1 MGKGQEPSI
10 TEAGNIW
17 VVIFQYSCLWWWFH
31 KPMHKLKLTMLCNL
45 HFSTKPASLAKMSP
59 WSKFFTLSY
68 QSFVFDIGDKLKV
81 HLFVFSVT
89 FKVKAWTWFLA
100 SVFPEDEKKKKN
112 SSFFKAAM
120 KNLCLSECV
129 LNWQVIMLSLPISF
143 YKISTLSQRGW

>member
-1 MGKGQEPSI
+1 
-10 TEAGNIW
+10 
-17 VVIFQYSCLWWWFH
+17 
-31 KPMHKLKLTMLCNL
+31 MLRNL

-100 SVFPEDEKKKKN
+100 SVFPEDEKKKKT
-112 SSFFKAAM
+112 K
-120 KNLCLSECV
+120 K
-129 LNWQVIMLSLPISF
+129 
-143 YKISTLSQRGW
+143 K